1 MINVTLMSTILFY
14 IMIISLIYHVGPFLS
29 SAINISRTLA
39 KLFTSYVNEL
49 IRSFY
54 KGEN

>member
-14 IMIISLIYHVGPFLS
+14 IMIISLIYHVDPFLS